1 MRRPDDMEHDSPD
14 DGRGDWTEK
23 REGPSSKLIAAIVI
37 AVVLL
42 VFVLQNGARTQLS
55 FLFLDG
61 YFPLWTLIVVGAAL
75 GFAAGWL
82 VSAAR
87 RRRRVRRQTGEGS

>member
-23 REGPSSKLIAAIVI
+23 REGPSSKLIAALVI

-61 YFPLWTLIVVGAAL
+61 YFPLWTLIVVGAVL

-87 RRRRVRRQTGEGS
+87 RRRRLRRQTGGDG

>member
-1 MRRPDDMEHDSPD
+1 MRRPDDVGHDSPD

-23 REGPSSKLIAAIVI
+23 REGTSPRLIAAIVI
-37 AVVLL
+37 VVVLL
-42 VFVLQNGARTQLS
+42 VFVLQNGNRTQLS

-61 YFPLWTLIVVGAAL
+61 YFPLWTLIVVGATL

-87 RRRRVRRQTGEGS
+87 RRRRLRRETREGG

>member
-14 DGRGDWTEK
+14 DGRGDWSEK
-23 REGPSSKLIAAIVI
+23 REGPSTKVIVAIVI

-42 VFVLQNGARTQLS
+42 LFILQNGHRTQLS

-61 YFPLWTLIVVGAAL
+61 YYPLWTLIVVGAVL
-75 GFAAGWL
+75 GFAVGWL
-82 VSAAR
+82 LCAARAR
-87 RRRRVRRQTGEGS
+87 RRLRRAGER